1 MVVTSRER
9 EQVQLLHYHWP
20 SLAKH
25 QTSTTHIQTTG
36 YYLQQRTNTNE
47 FEQFK

>member
-1 MVVTSRER
+1 MKSNSYISER

-25 QTSTTHIQTTG
+25 QTSTTQTFRQLATIF
-36 YYLQQRTNTNE
+36 TAE
-47 FEQFK
+47 DKHE